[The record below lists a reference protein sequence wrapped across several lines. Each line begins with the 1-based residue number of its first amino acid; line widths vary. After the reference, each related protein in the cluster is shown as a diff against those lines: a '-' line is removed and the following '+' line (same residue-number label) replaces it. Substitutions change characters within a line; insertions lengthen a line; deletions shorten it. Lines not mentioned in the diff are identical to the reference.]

1 MQHRDIPPTWK
12 DLYVAAI
19 LEPNRA
25 CLLDRVHAAESS
37 ILDRVENLQGRR
49 NFSERKA
56 LNHALK
62 NLHDLQEHCLSLP
75 RSETN

>member
-1 MQHRDIPPTWK
+1 MQPRDIPLTWK

-19 LEPNRA
+19 LEPNRT

-37 ILDRVENLQGRR
+37 ILDRVQNLHGRR
-49 NFSERKA
+49 RLSERKV
-56 LNHALK
+56 LDHALRT
-62 NLHDLQEHCLSLP
+62 LHDLQEHCLSLP

>member
-1 MQHRDIPPTWK
+1 MQPRDIPPIWK

-19 LEPNRA
+19 LEPNRT

-37 ILDRVENLQGRR
+37 ILDRVQDLHGRR
-49 NFSERKA
+49 SFSERKA

-62 NLHDLQEHCLSLP
+62 TLHDLQEHCLSLP
-75 RSETN
+75 RSGTN